1 MKYFVSSIIPKISA
15 FSQKLDKISIICNRK
30 WTIIDDEGEPT
41 TYIFRDKK
49 ELLIIKHGVVKK
61 ASWDIINKDDIMI
74 EVDGETLMFKQ
85 AFIDDNIF
93 VLNLYSTNNYLHL
106 VDQEKANIKT
116 ISQLEQMLKKKYLPE
131 KPQIVVENKPEKSEE
146 PLTSEINDK
155 GDDNAFIFWMFMI
168 VIMLVICVVG
178 IISTT

>member
-30 WTIIDDEGEPT
+30 WTIIDDEGEST
-41 TYIFRDKK
+41 IYIFRDKK
-49 ELLIIKHGVVKK
+49 ELLIIKQGVVKK

-116 ISQLEQMLKKKYLPE
+116 ISQLEQTLKKKYLPE
-131 KPQIVVENKPEKSEE
+131 KPQIVVENKPEHSQE
-146 PLTSEINDK
+146 PLKSAINDT
-155 GDDNAFIFWMFMI
+155 GDDDAFVFWMLIIIIMI
-168 VIMLVICVVG
+168 VICVVG
-178 IISTT
+178 IIITK

>member
-30 WTIIDDEGEPT
+30 WTIIDDEGDPT

-146 PLTSEINDK
+146 PLFSVINE
-155 GDDNAFIFWMFMI
+155 GDNDNFVFWMFMI
-168 VIMLVICVVG
+168 ALMIVLCAVG
-178 IISTT
+178 IVLTR